1 MCDILHF
8 ILANIHLQSFIQVT
22 EHVGYSHHNSRLIIN
37 YLLREIRP
45 DGMLNARNDCALILL
60 SEYLLFGKF

>member
-1 MCDILHF
+1 MSNILHL
-8 ILANIHLQSFIQVT
+8 ILADIHLQSFIQVT
-22 EHVGYSHHNSRLIIN
+22 EHVCYSHHNSRLIIN

-45 DGMLNARNDCALILL
+45 NGMLNTRNDCALILL